1 MHDVIAV
8 SSLAAQVGVGESR
21 AMHGQDPFVALLAEL
36 RRLAPHGKVSEAAR
50 EIGISV
56 SHLHGILRGS
66 SDASGEV
73 RAKIARYV
81 ARRGGNVTG
90 ISELGLDAEPQPAQ
104 TATQSVVGPSE
115 SRGLEVLVP
124 TPYHAALC
132 DLITTFSA
140 GRDATSVGLRRSAT
154 GRTRTARSRPCRT
167 GRSGWRRCRRFPTP
181 GSPRGSLRLGCR
193 NAG

>member
-1 MHDVIAV
+1 MHEVIAV

-81 ARRGGNVTG
+81 ARRGGTVTG

-104 TATQSVVGPSE
+104 TATQPVVGPSE

-132 DLITTFSA
+132 DLITTLPVPA
-140 GRDATSVGLRRSAT
+140 VLKLIPQVVQLAEQEYQKLPQPPAPADDTK
-154 GRTRTARSRPCRT
+154 
-167 GRSGWRRCRRFPTP
+167 
-181 GSPRGSLRLGCR
+181 
-193 NAG
+193 